1 MEKSQSRISQV
12 SLPLLFG
19 TAILLSVSS
28 TVLHFL
34 KPGSLSELVVSFAG
48 VICISSVI
56 RFASEVVLGG
66 RRRDCAGIL
75 NGLFGTE
82 TCLAIVAAM
91 KGESVIAQNVL
102 KGAQISYCL
111 MIVGT
116 CIGFGGFRQAE
127 SRLLATR
134 LTAQLL
140 IASFF
145 SMVIPVAFEF
155 HSQGNSMTRLRMAA
169 TLILSLQSAQLH
181 ERSSNEPDETARKE
195 AKPCFSLFASIAI
208 LLCSQGAM
216 ILSTSYLVE
225 ALDASGIRAYFPN
238 DLLGVTL
245 AAIVV
250 ASVEHITAGL
260 RCREGGY
267 AWISKLIVRSNP
279 PLHLF
284 ILLSAIHIK
293 WFPEIAN
300 SLIVHECEGMILT
313 LTILILDGMIQSKPF
328 YWVHSSAVIL
338 IVLFI
343 AITM

>member
-1 MEKSQSRISQV
+1 
-12 SLPLLFG
+12 
-19 TAILLSVSS
+19 
-28 TVLHFL
+28 
-34 KPGSLSELVVSFAG
+34 
-48 VICISSVI
+48 
-56 RFASEVVLGG
+56 
-66 RRRDCAGIL
+66 
-75 NGLFGTE
+75 
-82 TCLAIVAAM
+82 
-91 KGESVIAQNVL
+91 
-102 KGAQISYCL
+102 

-116 CIGFGGFRQAE
+116 CIVFGGLRQAE

-134 LTAQLL
+134 FTAQLL
-140 IASFF
+140 IASF
-145 SMVIPVAFEF
+145 SSIAIPVAFEF
-155 HSQGNSMTRLRMAA
+155 ESQGEQTIVMQTIANREIGNSMTRLRIAA

-328 YWVHSSAVIL
+328 YW
-338 IVLFI
+338 
-343 AITM
+343 